1 MASNTISSRTSI
13 EWSDEVAAE
22 EEKLKLSKGVN
33 DPPAIASGTK
43 IPSSNR
49 KGAQIKSE
57 KKRTAFRLVV
67 DRVFGENSL
76 DTAVKRS
83 TGCEPQGAHNQPN
96 ATFPTNDTVSDSHAG
111 AVKTSKDAEDSGN
124 SPIAD
129 PSHFNYPRYSQR
141 VQSKSEPFHISQSS
155 ETGDDVLDTVPE
167 LSEGEEV
174 VR

>member
-22 EEKLKLSKGVN
+22 EEKLKLSKSVN

-43 IPSSNR
+43 LHSSNR
-49 KGAQIKSE
+49 KGAQMKSE

-83 TGCEPQGAHNQPN
+83 TGCEPQ
-96 ATFPTNDTVSDSHAG
+96 DSDAG
-111 AVKTSKDAEDSGN
+111 AVKASEDAGESGN
-124 SPIAD
+124 APITD
-129 PSHFNYPRYSQR
+129 SSHFKYPRYSQR
-141 VQSKSEPFHISQSS
+141 VQSKSEPFHMSQSS